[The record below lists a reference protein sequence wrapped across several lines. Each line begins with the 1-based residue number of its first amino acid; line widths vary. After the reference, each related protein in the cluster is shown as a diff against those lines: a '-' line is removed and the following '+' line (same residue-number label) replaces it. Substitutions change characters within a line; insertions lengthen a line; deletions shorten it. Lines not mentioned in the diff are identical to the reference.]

1 MSTAFSSPRLVSS
14 QADSRLLSRVAQLT
28 QLAPEPPRSFTV
40 DNRNLFT
47 WDPPATL
54 NFTHYLLRINS
65 DADNAYKYA
74 LPAQQT
80 CLQLFKGTTF
90 YLSTYNDSNGLES
103 YRVRLAYNAE
113 TAVFGGGSGAAS
125 YVDTHTV
132 TGSSYSVTTARTA
145 TSGDQL
151 TVIIYM
157 NSTASSITITPSVD
171 FLYWPSSLNTDQTTY
186 SVLTFTGDGSKW
198 VCTGWRTGLS

>member
-1 MSTAFSSPRLVSS
+1 MSSTFSSPRL
-14 QADSRLLSRVAQLT
+14 ATREAENRLISRLAQLT
-28 QLAPEPPRSFTV
+28 QNAPEPPRSFSV

-47 WDPPATL
+47 WDPPQRI

-74 LPAQQT
+74 LPVPQT
-80 CLQLFKGTTF
+80 CLQLFKGTSF
-90 YLSTYNDSNGLES
+90 YLSTYNESNGLES
-103 YRVRLAYNAE
+103 YRVQLIYNAE

-125 YVDTHTV
+125 YLDPHTV
-132 TGSSYSVTTARTA
+132 TGSSYSVTTSNVATA
-145 TSGDQL
+145 GDQL

-157 NSTASSITITPSVD
+157 NSSSSTITITPSAD
-171 FLYWPSSLNTDQTTY
+171 FLYWPDNLNTDQTTY